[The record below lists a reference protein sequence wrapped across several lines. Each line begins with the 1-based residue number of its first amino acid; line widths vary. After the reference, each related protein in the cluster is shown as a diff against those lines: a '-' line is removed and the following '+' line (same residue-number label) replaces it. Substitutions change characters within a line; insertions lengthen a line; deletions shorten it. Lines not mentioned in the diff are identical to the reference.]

1 MILTGAADAGELG
14 RQLQTR
20 FNEDVKAHYSFMD
33 REQGYLLLRS
43 AGGEMA
49 QAPLMTMSVYGVRT
63 IRHQF
68 MSHARLAVSEL
79 PVTNY
84 SSVFEREASMSK
96 GRILVVEDDF
106 DISNMLRIYFTGQGF
121 EVSVAPRGNDALVM
135 TRQSLPHLIVLDI
148 MLPDMDGYAVC
159 KQLRTTTRTSHIP
172 IIFLTQKD
180 ERSDKIAGLELGA
193 DDYITKPFDIE
204 ELKLRVTNAI
214 SRQERESQTDPRT
227 GLPSGRLIEDHLRR
241 IIRTQGWALLDCR
254 LMHFERFKDVYGFIT
269 GDEVLRF
276 TSLLLGEVV
285 DEAGTANDFIGHPG
299 GDNFVVITTAAAG
312 PRIRDRLKARFNAE
326 VATHYNFVDRERG
339 YIVAKGQ
346 EGSEVQ
352 VPLMTMSIGL
362 VTSETRQFSDIR
374 EITEMA
380 ADARRQDAVEA

>member
-1 MILTGAADAGELG
+1 
-14 RQLQTR
+14 
-20 FNEDVKAHYSFMD
+20 
-33 REQGYLLLRS
+33 
-43 AGGEMA
+43 
-49 QAPLMTMSVYGVRT
+49 
-63 IRHQF
+63 
-68 MSHARLAVSEL
+68 
-79 PVTNY
+79 
-84 SSVFEREASMSK
+84 MSK

-121 EVSVAPRGNDALVM
+121 EVSVAPRGNDALAM

-214 SRQERESQTDPRT
+214 VRQERESQTDPRT

-254 LMHFERFKDVYGFIT
+254 LLHFERFKDVYGFIA

-299 GDNFVVITTAAAG
+299 GDNFVVISTAAAS
-312 PRIRDRLKARFNAE
+312 PRIRDRLKTRFNAE
-326 VATHYNFVDRERG
+326 ILTHYSYVDRERG

-346 EGSEVQ
+346 DGSEEK
-352 VPLMTMSIGL
+352 VPLMTLSVGL
-362 VTSETRQFSDIR
+362 VTSDTRQFSDIR
-374 EITEMA
+374 EITELA
-380 ADARRQDAVEA
+380 AEARRQDAGAP

>member
-1 MILTGAADAGELG
+1 
-14 RQLQTR
+14 
-20 FNEDVKAHYSFMD
+20 
-33 REQGYLLLRS
+33 
-43 AGGEMA
+43 
-49 QAPLMTMSVYGVRT
+49 
-63 IRHQF
+63 
-68 MSHARLAVSEL
+68 
-79 PVTNY
+79 
-84 SSVFEREASMSK
+84 MSK

-121 EVSVAPRGNDALVM
+121 EVSVAPRGNDALSM

-159 KQLRTTTRTSHIP
+159 KNLRTTTRTSHIP

-214 SRQERESQTDPRT
+214 LRQERESQTDPRT

-254 LMHFERFKDVYGFIT
+254 LLHFERFKDVYGFIA

-276 TSLLLGEVV
+276 TSLLVGEVV

-299 GDNFVVITTAAAG
+299 GDNFVIITTAAAG
-312 PRIRDRLKARFNAE
+312 PRICDRLKARFNAE
-326 VATHYNFVDRERG
+326 VLTHYSYIDRERG
-339 YIVAKGQ
+339 YIMAKGQ
-346 EGSEVQ
+346 EGSDVQ
-352 VPLMTMSIGL
+352 VPLMAMSVGL
-362 VTSETRQFSDIR
+362 VSSDTHQFSDIR

-380 ADARRQDAVEA
+380 AEARRQDSAA

>member
-1 MILTGAADAGELG
+1 
-14 RQLQTR
+14 
-20 FNEDVKAHYSFMD
+20 
-33 REQGYLLLRS
+33 
-43 AGGEMA
+43 
-49 QAPLMTMSVYGVRT
+49 
-63 IRHQF
+63 
-68 MSHARLAVSEL
+68 
-79 PVTNY
+79 
-84 SSVFEREASMSK
+84 MSK

-121 EVSVAPRGNDALVM
+121 EVNVAPRGGDALSM

-159 KQLRTTTRTSHIP
+159 KNLRTTTRTSHIP

-254 LMHFERFKDVYGFIT
+254 INTFDKFKDVYGFIA

-276 TSLLLGEVV
+276 TSLLMGEVV
-285 DEAGTANDFIGHPG
+285 DESGTPNDFIGHPG
-299 GDNFVVITTAAAG
+299 GDNFVIVTTVASAQ
-312 PRIRDRLKARFNAE
+312 RIRERLKGRFNDE
-326 VATHYNFVDRERG
+326 VLTHYNFMDREQR
-339 YIVAKGQ
+339 YMIAKDNNGADM
-346 EGSEVQ
+346 Q
-352 VPLMTMSIGL
+352 VPLMTMSVGI
-362 VTSETRQFSDIR
+362 VTSERSFSDIR
-374 EITEMA
+374 EITELA
-380 ADARRQDAVEA
+380 AEARRLDAAGN

>member
-1 MILTGAADAGELG
+1 
-14 RQLQTR
+14 
-20 FNEDVKAHYSFMD
+20 
-33 REQGYLLLRS
+33 
-43 AGGEMA
+43 
-49 QAPLMTMSVYGVRT
+49 
-63 IRHQF
+63 
-68 MSHARLAVSEL
+68 
-79 PVTNY
+79 
-84 SSVFEREASMSK
+84 MSK

-121 EVSVAPRGNDALVM
+121 EVSVAPRGNDALAM

-254 LMHFERFKDVYGFIT
+254 LMHFERFKDVYGFIA

-276 TSLLLGEVV
+276 TSLLVGEVV
-285 DEAGTANDFIGHPG
+285 DESGTANDFIGHPG
-299 GDNFVVITTAAAG
+299 GDNFVVITTADAA
-312 PRIRDRLKARFNAE
+312 PRMRDRLKARFNAE
-326 VATHYNFVDRERG
+326 VVTHYSFTDREQG

-352 VPLMTMSIGL
+352 VPLMAMSIGL
-362 VTSETRQFSDIR
+362 VSSTTHQFSDIR

-380 ADARRQDAVEA
+380 AEARRQDSVVVVVPVCVTEPAWM